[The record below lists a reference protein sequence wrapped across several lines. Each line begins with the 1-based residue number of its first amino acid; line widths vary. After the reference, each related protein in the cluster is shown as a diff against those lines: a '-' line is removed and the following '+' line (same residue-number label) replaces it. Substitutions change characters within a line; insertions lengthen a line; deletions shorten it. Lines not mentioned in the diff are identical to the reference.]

1 MKKQMFTG
9 AFLLGAIAVVW
20 VGTGFIGS
28 HYVAL
33 LMTLLIGAVYVFG
46 ALELRQF
53 RQATAS
59 LTEALA
65 AIPEQLT
72 NLEDWLAG
80 VPPALQN
87 AVRLRIEGE
96 RVGLPGPALTPY
108 LVGLLVMLGMLG
120 TFLGMV
126 VTLNGAAFSLESTTD
141 LAAIRAALAAPI
153 KGLGLAFG
161 TSVAGVATS
170 AMLGLMSAL
179 SRGDRQ
185 RAAQLLEG
193 KIANQLRGFSL
204 THQRQQTY
212 KALQYQ
218 AQALPEV
225 VDKLQAMMTQMAHM
239 SQQLNTQLTSNQAS
253 FHSEAKGIYSEL
265 AASVGQSLRDSLT
278 QSAQVASDSLKPL
291 VEVAMAGM
299 AQEARLLHTRVID
312 TAQTQLDGLAAKF
325 STTAATVTDNWTAA
339 LASHERSNAS
349 VVSGMGQTLGA
360 FADTFEQRSASL
372 LASVNQAHAT
382 LQADQA
388 AQDQQR
394 QQAWMGSLDR
404 MAKGLHQEWQQAGAQ
419 TLAQQQHICTT
430 LADTAQQITT
440 QAQLSASATLSD
452 ISRLTTSSEDLVN
465 ARIAAEADWLQQ
477 HGERMDQLASLLRSE
492 LGALRDDEAQRGLA
506 AVNRLGE
513 LQTAMVDHLATLGTA
528 LEAPLTRLIATASEA
543 PRAAAEVIAQL
554 RQEMSG
560 SLVRDNELLEERSRI
575 MATLNSL
582 LEAIHHA
589 AAEQRAVID
598 TLVASSA
605 VALNTASGQFAEQL
619 GVETGKLAD
628 VAAHVTSSA
637 VEVSSLG
644 ETFGFAVQSF
654 SAANEKLLGQ
664 LQRIEAAMDKSMTR
678 SDEQLAYYV
687 AQARELIDLSTLS
700 QKEIFEEL
708 RQLPSRQARAA
719 EAVS

>member
-9 AFLLGAIAVVW
+9 AFLLGAMAVVW

-28 HYVAL
+28 HLLAL
-33 LMTLLIGAVYVFG
+33 TMTLLIGAVYVFG
-46 ALELRQF
+46 ALELRQY
-53 RQATAS
+53 RQATATLS
-59 LTEALA
+59 SALGA
-65 AIPEQLT
+65 VPEQLT
-72 NLEDWLAG
+72 SLGDWLGG
-80 VPPALQN
+80 VPPSLQN
-87 AVRLRIEGE
+87 PVRLRIEGE
-96 RVGLPGPALTPY
+96 RIGLPGPALTPY

-141 LAAIRAALAAPI
+141 LAAIRSALAAPI

-179 SRGDRQ
+179 SRGDRL
-185 RAAQLLEG
+185 RAAQRLDS
-193 KIANQLRGFSL
+193 KIANELRGFSL
-204 THQRQQTY
+204 THQRQETY

-218 AQALPEV
+218 AQALPDV

-239 SQQLNTQLTSNQAS
+239 SQQLNAQLTSNQSS
-253 FHSEAKGIYSEL
+253 FHSEVKGIYSEL
-265 AASVGQSLRDSLT
+265 ASSVGQSLKDSLA
-278 QSAQVASDSLKPL
+278 QSAHVASESLKPM
-291 VEVAMAGM
+291 VETAMSGM

-312 TAQTQLDGLAAKF
+312 TAQTQLDGLAAKL
-325 STTAATVTDNWTAA
+325 SATAATVTNSWTTA
-339 LASHERSNAS
+339 LASHERSSAS
-349 VVSGMGQTLGA
+349 MVSGVGQSLSG
-360 FADTFEQRSASL
+360 FAETFEQRATSL
-372 LASVNQAHAT
+372 LASINQAYTT

-394 QQAWMGSLDR
+394 QQAWIGSLDTL
-404 MAKGLHQEWQQAGAQ
+404 AKGLQQEWQQAGAQ
-419 TLAQQQHICTT
+419 TLAQQQHICRT
-430 LADTAQQITT
+430 LADTAHGITE
-440 QAQLSASATLSD
+440 QAKLSASSTLSD
-452 ISRLTTSSEDLVN
+452 ISQLVSAAETQGN
-465 ARIAAEADWLQQ
+465 SRIAAEADWLKQ

-506 AVNRLGE
+506 AVNRLGD
-513 LQTAMVDHLATLGTA
+513 LQAAMVGHLATLGTA
-528 LEAPLTRLIATASEA
+528 LEAPITRLIATASEA
-543 PRAAAEVIAQL
+543 PRAAAEVIGQL
-554 RQEMSG
+554 RNEMSG
-560 SLVRDNELLEERSRI
+560 SLVRDNALLEERSRI

-582 LEAIHHA
+582 LEGIHHA
-589 AAEQRAVID
+589 GVEQRAVID
-598 TLVASSA
+598 RLVASSA
-605 VALNTASGQFAEQL
+605 VALNTASSQFADQL
-619 GVETGKLAD
+619 GVETGKLSD
-628 VAAHVTSSA
+628 IAAHVTSSA

-654 SAANEKLLGQ
+654 GAANEKLLSQ

-708 RQLPSRQARAA
+708 RQLPRQQALSAQ
-719 EAVS
+719 EVS